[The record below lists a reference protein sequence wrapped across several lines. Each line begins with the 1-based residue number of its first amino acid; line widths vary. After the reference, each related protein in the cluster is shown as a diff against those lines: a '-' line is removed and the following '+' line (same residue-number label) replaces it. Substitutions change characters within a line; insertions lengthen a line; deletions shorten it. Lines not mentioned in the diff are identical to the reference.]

1 LRAIYWLTGLL
12 AFFISPLA
20 DNLTTALVMGAVA
33 LAVGSGHRQFIA
45 IGCTNIVVA
54 ANAGGAFSPF
64 GDITTLMVWQK
75 GVVPFAQFFALFIPS
90 LLNWLVPAACMAFAV
105 PRERPSA
112 PRENIRIK
120 PGGLMVIALF
130 LTTIALTV
138 ILHHFLH
145 LPPVLGMMTG
155 LGLLEIYGHRIRRQE
170 LRQWL
175 PIPELDTEA
184 FNAYYKPASKPFD
197 IFISM
202 KRVEWDTLMFFYGV
216 ILCVGGVGALGY
228 LARLSETLYTGLG
241 PTAVNILLG
250 LVSAIVGNIP
260 TTFVILSMNPD
271 MGLGQWLLVTLTAG
285 VGGSLLSIGSAAGI
299 ALMGQACEVYT
310 FFAHLKWSWAIALGY
325 AASIGAHFLL
335 NRGLF

>member
-1 LRAIYWLTGLL
+1 TE
-12 AFFISPLA
+12 
-20 DNLTTALVMGAVA
+20 
-33 LAVGSGHRQFIA
+33 H
-45 IGCTNIVVA
+45 
-54 ANAGGAFSPF
+54 
-64 GDITTLMVWQK
+64 
-75 GVVPFAQFFALFIPS
+75 
-90 LLNWLVPAACMAFAV
+90 
-105 PRERPSA
+105 
-112 PRENIRIK
+112 IRVK
-120 PGGLMVIALF
+120 PGGSVVIALF

-145 LPPVLGMMTG
+145 LPSVLGMMTG
-155 LGLLEIYGHRIRRQE
+155 LGLLKVYGHRIRRQE
-170 LRQWL
+170 LRQWP

-184 FNAYYKPASKPFD
+184 FNEYYKPASKPFD

-202 KRVEWDTLMFFYGV
+202 KRIEWDTLMFFYGV
-216 ILCVGGVGALGY
+216 ILCVGGLGALGY

-260 TTFVILSMNPD
+260 TTFAILSMNPD

-285 VGGSLLSIGSAAGI
+285 VGGSLLSIGSAAGV
-299 ALMGQACEVYT
+299 ALMGQAREVYT